1 VITADTLTDEQIR
14 DAISVLETDLAVLEA
29 ALKIKTGKF
38 VATMREGA
46 AEVINTRCAEDVER
60 LDARREALNA
70 RAQLDRR
77 CPRGFLCV
85 HDPKCKGAA

>member
-1 VITADTLTDEQIR
+1 MAKLTADTITDEQIR

-60 LDARREALNA
+60 LDSRRAAE
-70 RAQLDRR
+70 RPLDRR

-85 HDPKCKGAA
+85 HEPKCEGAA

>member
-1 VITADTLTDEQIR
+1 VKLTADTITDEQIR

-60 LDARREALNA
+60 LDARRAALNV
-70 RAQLDRR
+70 RAA
-77 CPRGFLCV
+77 G
-85 HDPKCKGAA
+85 KS